1 VSSLLT
7 EVALAVDAAPWMR
20 LGISVHG
27 TRAQFGRVRVRFGAA
42 QHGLG
47 LAVLHDRG
55 LPHRIDGVP
64 TYNEDVP
71 AAEPP
76 PNGLGAISVDH
87 VVLATPDLPRTVE
100 AFEQALRITV
110 RRVRSEPT
118 GSGAR
123 LHQAFFRLGESILE
137 VVGPPEVDP
146 QYADHPA
153 QLNGIVLSVL
163 DLEGVCDRLGPDVV
177 SAPKAAMQQ
186 GRRIATI
193 RKSAG
198 LGLPVALLSA

>member
-1 VSSLLT
+1 MSLLT
-7 EVALAVDAAPWMR
+7 EVALAVDGEAWSR
-20 LGISVHG
+20 LGVHVQANK
-27 TRAQFGRVRVRFGAA
+27 AQIGRVRLRFGAA

-55 LPHRIDGVP
+55 LPYRIDGVA
-64 TYNEDVP
+64 TYDVDVP

-76 PNGLGAISVDH
+76 PNGLGAIQVDH
-87 VVLATPDLPRTVE
+87 VVIATPDLARTVT

-123 LHQAFFRLGESILE
+123 LHQAFFRLGEVILE
-137 VVGPPEVDP
+137 IVGPPTVDP
-146 QYADHPA
+146 RYADEPA
-153 QLNGIVLSVL
+153 QLNGIVFSVL
-163 DLEGVCDRLGPDVV
+163 DLDEVCERLGPDVV
-177 SAPKAAMQQ
+177 SPPKDAVQQ
-186 GRRIATI
+186 GKRIATI

-198 LGLPVALLSA
+198 LGHPVALLSA

>member
-1 VSSLLT
+1 VSLLT
-7 EVALAVDAAPWMR
+7 EVALAVDAGPWMR
-20 LGISVHG
+20 LGVSVHAN
-27 TRAQFGRVRVRFGAA
+27 RAQFGRVRVRFGAA

-47 LAVLHDRG
+47 LAILHDRG

-71 AAEPP
+71 ATEPP
-76 PNGLGAISVDH
+76 PNGLNAIQIDH
-87 VVLATPDLPRTVE
+87 VVLATPDLARTVE
-100 AFEQALRITV
+100 AFEQALRTTV
-110 RRVRSEPT
+110 RRVRTDPT

-123 LHQAFFRLGESILE
+123 LHQAFFRLGETILE

-146 QYADHPA
+146 KYAEEPA

-163 DLEGVCDRLGPDVV
+163 DLDDVCARLGPDVV
-177 SAPKAAMQQ
+177 SAPKNAVQP

-198 LGLPVALLSA
+198 LGHPVALLSA